1 MKKTTHN
8 KASTYHHGN
17 LRQALIT
24 ASLEVIEA
32 SGYQSLSLRELAEKL
47 EVSRAAPYRH
57 FADRDALLEAVACE
71 GFQLLLTACREI
83 ADNNATPRLKAEQV
97 CRTFIHFTEQHAELF
112 MLMYDSGMLSNLD
125 EQSELGV
132 LLQETYEGV
141 GSILTATL
149 SELPAA
155 QLKARLISMWS
166 TIYGFAR
173 LNQSR
178 MLKPYMLGELN
189 QQQVLDT
196 VIATALGPIPEA

>member
-1 MKKTTHN
+1 MKKTVHN

-24 ASLEVIEA
+24 AALEVIEA

-71 GFQLLLTACREI
+71 GFQLLLTDCREI
-83 ADNNATPRLKAEQV
+83 ADNNAIPRLKAEQM
-97 CRTFIHFTEQHAELF
+97 CRAFIHFTEQHAELF

-132 LLQETYEGV
+132 LLRETYEGV
-141 GSILTATL
+141 GGILTATL
-149 SELPAA
+149 GELPPA
-155 QLKARLISMWS
+155 QIKARLISMWS

-173 LNQSR
+173 LNQSH

-196 VIATALGPIPEA
+196 VIATALGPVPG